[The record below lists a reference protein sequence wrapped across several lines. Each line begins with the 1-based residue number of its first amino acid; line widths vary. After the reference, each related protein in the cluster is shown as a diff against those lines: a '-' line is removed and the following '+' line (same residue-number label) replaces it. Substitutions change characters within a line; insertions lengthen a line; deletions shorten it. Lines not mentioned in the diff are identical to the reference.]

1 MKILYLVHWFIFKVF
16 WGSEN
21 RGIPPTPMVI
31 PSCIFILFS
40 NTIGNINTTANLKL
54 PPSISSLWPLVL
66 HFVLQ
71 SNCVF
76 GDPWLWTTEMVLF
89 WIATS
94 PRAIETLPGDKEVCA
109 ETFGHWM
116 PLLIQQR
123 SADGQRHLQRK
134 YFSSLSQKILSHL
147 HLENTLWLAEKSIYP
162 WFSKHLSVHFCLH
175 GFQNLIF

>member
-1 MKILYLVHWFIFKVF
+1 MKTYLL
-16 WGSEN
+16 
-21 RGIPPTPMVI
+21 PPTDMFI
-31 PSCIFILFS
+31 PSCIFIHFS
-40 NTIGNINTTANLKL
+40 NTTGNINTTANLKL

-71 SNCVF
+71 STVSLGILSYRQQKWFC
-76 GDPWLWTTEMVLF
+76 F

-94 PRAIETLPGDKEVCA
+94 PKAIETLPRDKEVCA

-123 SADGQRHLQRK
+123 SADERTHLQKK

-147 HLENTLWLAEKSIYP
+147 YLKNTLWLAEKSIYP
-162 WFSKHLSVHFCLH
+162 WFSRHLSVHFCLH